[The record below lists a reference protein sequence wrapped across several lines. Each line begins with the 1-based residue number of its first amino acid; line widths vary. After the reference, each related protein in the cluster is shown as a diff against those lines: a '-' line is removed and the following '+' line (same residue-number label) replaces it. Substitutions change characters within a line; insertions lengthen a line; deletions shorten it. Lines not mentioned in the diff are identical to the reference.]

1 MRAGSKHNELM
12 NEKETKNSQ
21 VEQKL
26 HLHLPGRTAQT
37 DQHAMQLRQFYS
49 IVTE

>member
-1 MRAGSKHNELM
+1 MRAGSKHNVLG

-21 VEQKL
+21 VVRKL
-26 HLHLPGRTAQT
+26 HLHLPGHTAQT
-37 DQHAMQLRQFYS
+37 DQLAMQLRQFYS